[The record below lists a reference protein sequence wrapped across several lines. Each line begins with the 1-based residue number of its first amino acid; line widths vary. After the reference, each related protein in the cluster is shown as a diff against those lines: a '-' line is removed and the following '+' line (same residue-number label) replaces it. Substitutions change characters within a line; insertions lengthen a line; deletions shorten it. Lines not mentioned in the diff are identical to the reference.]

1 MPAIILE
8 KSAKVL
14 RKRLANRKWTAQL
27 QKYQLQWTAIYNKHG
42 WANRS
47 AAEKRELRHS
57 ILADIFGDKNFNVS
71 LATNRE
77 FDLIFLA
84 QDFLLDN
91 GILAWSKETA
101 KTAIELGMRRKYI
114 WNIEHA
120 GYDLKEVCEFG
131 APKEYITA
139 ISVDKFGAT
148 NWRALNSKQL
158 WQLFITI
165 KNRVRNA
172 AELGNSLYPAAQKSA
187 ETDDNLP
194 F

>member
-1 MPAIILE
+1 MPAILE

-14 RKRLANRKWTAQL
+14 RRKLANRKYWTAQL

-91 GILAWSKETA
+91 GILAWSKDTA
-101 KTAIELGMRRKYI
+101 ETAIELGMRRKYI

-120 GYDLKEVCEFG
+120 GYDLKAVCEFG
-131 APKEYITA
+131 APEEYITA
-139 ISVDKFGAT
+139 ISVDKYGVA

-172 AELGNSLYPAAQKSA
+172 AEIGNSLYPAVQKSA

>member
-1 MPAIILE
+1 MPAIFE
-8 KSAKVL
+8 KSTKAL

-57 ILADIFGDKNFNVS
+57 ILEDLFGDKNFDVS
-71 LATNRE
+71 LATNRA

-131 APKEYITA
+131 APEEYIMA
-139 ISVDKFGAT
+139 ISVDKFGVA

>member
-1 MPAIILE
+1 MPAILE
-8 KSAKVL
+8 RSAKVL
-14 RKRLANRKWTAQL
+14 RRKLANRKWTAQL

-57 ILADIFGDKNFNVS
+57 ILVDIFGDKNFNVS

-77 FDLIFLA
+77 FDIIFLA
-84 QDFLLDN
+84 QEFLLDN
-91 GILAWSKETA
+91 GILAWTKETA
-101 KTAIELGMRRKYI
+101 KTAIELGMRRKYV

-131 APKEYITA
+131 APEEYITA
-139 ISVDKFGAT
+139 ISVDKFRAA

-172 AELGNSLYPAAQKSA
+172 AEIGNSLYPAAQKSA

>member
-1 MPAIILE
+1 MSAILE

-47 AAEKRELRHS
+47 AVEKRELRHS
-57 ILADIFGDKNFNVS
+57 ILEDLFGDKNFDVS
-71 LATNRE
+71 LATNRA
-77 FDLIFLA
+77 FDIIFLA

-91 GILAWSKETA
+91 GILAWSKDTA
-101 KTAIELGMRRKYI
+101 ETAIELGMRRKYI

-120 GYDLKEVCEFG
+120 GYDLKAVCEFG
-131 APKEYITA
+131 APEEYITA
-139 ISVDKFGAT
+139 ISVDKYGVA

-165 KNRVRNA
+165 KKRVRNA
-172 AELGNSLYPAAQKSA
+172 AELGNSLYPVAQKSA
-187 ETDDNLP
+187 EIADNLP